1 MMLRNRVRAIDS
13 PISEH
18 PRRRMEVLCGGGLRR
33 LTKLFRRRT
42 FWKPARVDDGDDDQQ
57 GMEMKERK
65 KGAKVTETLFREH
78 AGDTTGEGRSLL
90 RTFRLPSGM
99 EEDDDYFLWNNPDEI
114 FTADRGIQVNV
125 RRAPRCLFN
134 KNEYDF

>member
-1 MMLRNRVRAIDS
+1 
-13 PISEH
+13 
-18 PRRRMEVLCGGGLRR
+18 
-33 LTKLFRRRT
+33 
-42 FWKPARVDDGDDDQQ
+42 
-57 GMEMKERK
+57 
-65 KGAKVTETLFREH
+65 
-78 AGDTTGEGRSLL
+78 
-90 RTFRLPSGM
+90 M